1 MLPELHIDE
10 SSSLPIYRQLFDQI
24 RVAIESGAL
33 PAEFR
38 LPASREMAGTLGIN
52 RTTVSAAYELLES
65 EGLIRQEVGRG
76 SFVQPLLRA
85 RLNWDDLLA
94 SEEGLAMPPA
104 ADAPLSFAASRPS
117 ERLFPIE
124 AFRGTLREIADSGE
138 LAAILQ
144 LGAPAGY
151 GPLRRYLF
159 EQARRQGVA
168 GAADDLLITNGVQQ
182 GFDLLQR
189 ALAARG
195 ETVVVEDPVYPGLK
209 NVFLRGGA
217 RVIGAPV
224 GAGGVDLEA
233 LERIFTREHPR
244 LVVVTPSFQ
253 NPTGTTLAAAA
264 RKALLALAQAHG
276 VVVVENDLYGELG
289 YEAAPPPPLKA
300 LDKSGDTV
308 LLKSFSKMSF
318 PGLRVGWLIGPRHLV
333 QRLTELKQL
342 SDIHSDQLAQA
353 ALLRFAASGRLEDH
367 WQEVRRAGRERLRAV
382 VEACERELPAGT
394 RFTRPTGGMSLWVRL
409 PEPLDAAALLERAA
423 AQGVA
428 YLPGRYFAV
437 AREERGALRLSFA
450 GLEPE
455 EIRRGVAI
463 LGGLFREE
471 LAKSG
476 PAEWRD
482 APAVV

>member
-1 MLPELHIDE
+1 MLPTWVLDE
-10 SSSLPIYRQLFDQI
+10 ASDLPLYRQLFDQI
-24 RVAIESGAL
+24 RLSIDRGDLAADS
-33 PAEFR
+33 R
-38 LPASREMAGTLGIN
+38 LPASRELAVSLGIN

-76 SFVQPLLRA
+76 SFVQPSA
-85 RLNWDDLLA
+85 RQRVNWDDLLA
-94 SEEGLAMPPA
+94 SDEGLAMPPA
-104 ADAPLSFAASRPS
+104 AEVPLSFAASRPG
-117 ERLFPIE
+117 ERQFPLE
-124 AFRGTLREIADSGE
+124 AFRATLREVADSEE
-138 LAAILQ
+138 LPAILQ

-159 EQARRQGVA
+159 EQARRDGVA
-168 GAADDLLITNGVQQ
+168 GPGDDLLITNGVQQ
-182 GFDLLQR
+182 CFDLLQR

-209 NVFLRGGA
+209 NVFVRGGA
-217 RVIGAPV
+217 RVAGAPV
-224 GAGGVDLEA
+224 GPHGLDLEA
-233 LERIFTREHPR
+233 LERIFAREHPR
-244 LVVVTPSFQ
+244 LLIVTPSFQ
-253 NPTGTTLAAAA
+253 NPTGTTLPAAA
-264 RKALLALAQAHG
+264 RRSLLALAHAHG
-276 VVVVENDLYGELG
+276 VVVVENDLYGELS
-289 YEAAPPPPLKA
+289 YEAAPPAPLKS

-353 ALLRFAASGRLEDH
+353 ALLRFAESGRLEEH

-382 VEACERELPAGT
+382 IDACERELPPGT
-394 RFTRPTGGMSLWVRL
+394 RFTRPAGGMSLWVRL
-409 PEPLDAAALLERAA
+409 PEPLDAAALLDRAA

-437 AREERGALRLSFA
+437 AREERSSLRLSFA
-450 GLEPE
+450 GLEPD

-463 LGGLFREE
+463 LGRLFREE
-471 LAKSG
+471 LGKAR
-476 PAEWRD
+476 PAEWKD
-482 APAVV
+482 APAMV